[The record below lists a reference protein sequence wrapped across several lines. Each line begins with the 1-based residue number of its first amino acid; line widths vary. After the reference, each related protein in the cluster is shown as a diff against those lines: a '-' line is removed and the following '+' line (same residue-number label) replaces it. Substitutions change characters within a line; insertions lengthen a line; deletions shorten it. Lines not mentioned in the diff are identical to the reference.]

1 MQGAGDSALRVARR
15 AAGALP
21 RMLATLAAQGK
32 VERSR
37 RSTGD
42 AWPALESA
50 WRVAHAT
57 PMMAGTYP

>member
-1 MQGAGDSALRVARR
+1 
-15 AAGALP
+15 
-21 RMLATLAAQGK
+21 MLATLAAQGK

>member
-1 MQGAGDSALRVARR
+1 MQGAGIRR
-15 AAGALP
+15 CVVHAGRLTSPP